1 MQKTVQ
7 ALIIV
12 FILSLLSSCNFIKQ
26 TGEMKRFVEC
36 NFAVYSVEV
45 QEING
50 INVIG
55 VQNASDLGWVNILA
69 IGQKALSG
77 TLPAKLKFSI
87 IVQNTSDKSAGI
99 AGMDYKF
106 FLDEELITEGSMK
119 EPVKVGANSVTRF
132 PVLVD
137 VDLVKLLK
145 SNSSDK
151 LLDLAFGADPQKT
164 LEGLN
169 SRIELKPYYL
179 SGTELKKYPGHVNI
193 KP

>member
-1 MQKTVQ
+1 MQTT
-7 ALIIV
+7 ARI
-12 FILSLLSSCNFIKQ
+12 FILIFIASLLGSCNFVRQ

-36 NFAVYSVEV
+36 NFAVYTVEV

-50 INVIG
+50 INVVG

-77 TLPAKLKFSI
+77 SLPAKLQFNI

-119 EPVKVGANSVTRF
+119 EPVRVEASSVTRF
-132 PVLVD
+132 PVVVD
-137 VDLVKLLK
+137 VDLVQLLN
-145 SNSSDK
+145 SNSADK

-164 LEGLN
+164 LEELN

-179 SGTELKKYPGHVNI
+179 SGKDLKKYPGHVNI

>member
-1 MQKTVQ
+1 MQKTAQTLVF
-7 ALIIV
+7 V
-12 FILSLLSSCNFIKQ
+12 FIASLLCSCNFVRQ

-36 NFAVYSVEV
+36 NFSVYSVEV

-50 INVIG
+50 INVSG
-55 VQNASDLGWVNILA
+55 VKNASDLGWVNILA

-77 TLPAKLKFSI
+77 SLPAKLKFSI
-87 IVQNTSDKSAGI
+87 IVHNTSDKDAGI
-99 AGMDYKF
+99 AGLDYKF
-106 FLDEELITEGSMK
+106 FLDEDLITEGSIR
-119 EPVKVGANSVTRF
+119 EPINVAANSVTRF
-132 PVLVD
+132 PVVVD
-137 VDLVKLLK
+137 VDLVKLLN

-164 LEGLN
+164 LEELN

>member
-7 ALIIV
+7 VTLIV
-12 FILSLLSSCNFIKQ
+12 LLASLLSSCNFIKQ

-36 NFAVYSVEV
+36 NFAVYTVEV

-50 INVIG
+50 INVSG
-55 VQNASDLGWVNILA
+55 VKNASGLGWSNILA

-77 TLPAKLKFSI
+77 SLPAKLKFSI
-87 IVQNTSDKSAGI
+87 IVQNKSDKEAGI

-106 FLDEELITEGSMK
+106 FLEEELITEGSLK
-119 EPVKVGANSVTRF
+119 EAVKVGANSVTRF
-132 PVLVD
+132 PVIVD

-164 LEGLN
+164 LEELN

>member
-1 MQKTVQ
+1 MQST
-7 ALIIV
+7 ARI
-12 FILSLLSSCNFIKQ
+12 FILIFIASLLGSCNFVRQ

-36 NFAVYSVEV
+36 NFAVYTVEV

-50 INVIG
+50 INVVG

-77 TLPAKLKFSI
+77 SLPAKLKFSI

-119 EPVKVGANSVTRF
+119 EPVRVEASSVTRF
-132 PVLVD
+132 PVVVD
-137 VDLVKLLK
+137 VDLVQLLN
-145 SNSSDK
+145 SNSADK

-164 LEGLN
+164 LEELN

-179 SGTELKKYPGHVNI
+179 SGNDLKKYPGHVNI